1 MKQDG
6 NAPEDPVISVREL
19 TRDFGGVRAVD
30 SLSFDVHKGRITG
43 FLGPNGAGKTTTLR
57 MLLGLTRPT
66 TGHAHVFGRP
76 YGSHRRPAR
85 RIGAA
90 LEGTAFVAGR
100 SGRDH
105 LRCYSGPAGCPRR
118 RVDELLELVGLAEA
132 ARRPVSGYSTG
143 MKQRL
148 SLATA
153 LLGEPD
159 LLVLDEP
166 ANGLDPEGIL
176 WLRHFLREF
185 VEQGRS
191 VLLSSHLLR
200 EMEQTVDDVLLL
212 HRGRLLYTGS
222 LDQLLQRAG
231 GERRDLES
239 AFMALTGADNGAR
252 L

>member
-1 MKQDG
+1 MKHDG
-6 NAPEDPVISVREL
+6 KASGDPVISVREL

-30 SLSFDVHKGRITG
+30 SLSFDVHEGRITG

-66 TGHAHVFGRP
+66 TGHAHLFGRP
-76 YGSHRRPAR
+76 YGSHRRPAH

-105 LRCYSGPAGCPRR
+105 LRCYAGPAGCSRR
-118 RVDELLELVGLAEA
+118 CVDELLELVGLTEA

-166 ANGLDPEGIL
+166 ANGLDPEGML

-185 VEQGRS
+185 VEQGGS

-212 HRGRLLYTGS
+212 HRGRLLHAGS
-222 LDQLLQRAG
+222 LDELLQRAG

-239 AFMALTGADNGAR
+239 AFMSLTGSDKGAR